1 MLRASQPFP
10 ICETCGHRFWAETR
24 AETICRE
31 CRPADYKTA
40 CVKVT
45 AAELRVLKGQAEV
58 YGLSVDS
65 LLRMA
70 VDAVL
75 ERMRES
81 KARHTSRPSRKK

>member
-10 ICETCGHRFWAETR
+10 ICKTCGHRFWAETR

-31 CRPADYKTA
+31 CRPADYKTVG
-40 CVKVT
+40 VKVT
-45 AAELRVLKGQAEV
+45 AAEMRVLKGQAEV

-70 VDAVL
+70 VESVL
-75 ERMRES
+75 ERSSAS
-81 KARHTSRPSRKK
+81 KARHTLRPSRD